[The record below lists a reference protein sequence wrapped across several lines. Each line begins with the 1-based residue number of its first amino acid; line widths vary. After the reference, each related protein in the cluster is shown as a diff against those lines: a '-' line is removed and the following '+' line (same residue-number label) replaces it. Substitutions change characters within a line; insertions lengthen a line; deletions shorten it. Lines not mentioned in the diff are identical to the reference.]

1 MPRCFQKSHIVA
13 KLKAQRKAKSSEN
26 ESDSG
31 SDFEEDGD
39 PAENSLKFNL
49 QTLELTCHST
59 HPSEN
64 VGMLGQQLQD
74 QGLDSEQVFPN
85 CLVSVPVPLFVA
97 KDGHTPHLEHCQKRS
112 HSFDEWLRALQIS
125 RTRFEKRTKT
135 MRQREKKQSLNIY
148 DKSLFDMA
156 EQIARQD
163 NPHFR
168 DSFDYYYT
176 GGNLNTMPFQLGSMA
191 MHVSGPDL
199 RDLHFSEVKTE
210 AEVWNPVHSMHIEE
224 ASSEIFQILPVKSFR
239 EDHDRLLL
247 TRFLKEVVL
256 YELKEKVEAEDEFSY
271 ELVCQSKYSS
281 NEAPFIS
288 TAQSLGDPN
297 TLALASQDR
306 SLRFVNIETQ
316 QDIAKHDVCLLKG
329 LQQSS
334 STWAQIIPAS
344 GSTFHYLTQPVLLT
358 VDVRCDKPINP
369 CFASSVHSRN
379 CENFSCLTK
388 SANPNLLYVASN
400 HKLHCLDLR
409 CLGKKLTDRSV
420 VTWTHQMN
428 YPPCFLDTFAHES
441 GEYVALG
448 GILPND
454 QRICEMKGYL
464 AESVD
469 EMFSPALPYQPPT
482 LNEALLEARLS
493 GYVDIYADLTER
505 VKACTTGMRFSRL
518 ERTSDQAFAQ
528 LLTANSLG
536 DVYCQR
542 MSLRDDDEHIQEMRT
557 GLHTTE
563 VIRYCG
569 ELVQER
575 VEHRKLRCT
584 DVQRI
589 PEIREILRE
598 GAKRPEVEEKPT
610 IIEYVDI
617 DYGIEDSEDSDSK
630 KESSKESFKPK
641 KKKIKKEKNIRKG
654 VSSSP
659 KKNKTGN
666 RNLKKDRGISRGPWQ
681 KSAYQ
686 LSHYT
691 DMLSV
696 QLLDIWD
703 MEEFDHTRDV
713 TREELQERLED
724 SHEEPETRMADWLN
738 KLPTKPED
746 PKDEDESPN
755 VPGTNLPK
763 LYSAITA
770 EFMKV
775 TDEEIEEAGLNT
787 SLPSY
792 ISPKKESI
800 EVARKRLHSTLLPGQ
815 NTIIE
820 SGYNFNPTPA
830 KKPKKYVKGF

>member
-1 MPRCFQKSHIVA
+1 MPRCFEKSLLVA
-13 KLKAQRKAKSSEN
+13 KLSALKNSKTSDHD
-26 ESDSG
+26 SDSG
-31 SDFEEDGD
+31 SDFEED
-39 PAENSLKFNL
+39 PAENNLQFNL
-49 QTLELTCHST
+49 QTLHNTCHST

-64 VGMLGQQLQD
+64 LGMLGQQLKD
-74 QGLDSEQVFPN
+74 QGMHAEQVFPN
-85 CLVSVPVPLFVA
+85 CMVTVPVPLFVA
-97 KDGHTPHLEHCQKRS
+97 KDGHTPGLEPCHQRTQN
-112 HSFDEWLRALQIS
+112 HYDWLRLLHKS
-125 RTRFEKRTKT
+125 RTRFERRTKK
-135 MRQREKKQSLNIY
+135 MKQREKKQSLNVY
-148 DKSLFDMA
+148 DKSIFDLA

-168 DSFDYYYT
+168 DNYDYYYT

-191 MHVSGPDL
+191 MHASGPNL

-210 AEVWNPVHSMHIEE
+210 AEMWTPKLSMHMEE
-224 ASSEIFQILPVKSFR
+224 ASSEIFQILPLKSFQD
-239 EDHDRLLL
+239 DHENMLL

-256 YELKEKVEAEDEFSY
+256 YELKEKETEDEELSY
-271 ELVCQSKYSS
+271 ELVCQSKYSC

-288 TAQSLGDPN
+288 AAQSWGDPK

-329 LQQSS
+329 LQQTA
-334 STWAQIIPAS
+334 STWAQLLPAS

-379 CENFSCLTK
+379 CETFSSLAR

-420 VTWTHQMN
+420 VTWTHQMTF
-428 YPPCFLDTFAHES
+428 PPCFLDTFAHDS
-441 GEYVALG
+441 SEYVALSG
-448 GILPND
+448 LVPND

-482 LNEALLEARLS
+482 LEEALMEARLN

-518 ERTSDQAFAQ
+518 ERTSDDAFAQ

-542 MSLRDDDEHIQEMRT
+542 MSLRENDELIQEMRT

-563 VIRYCG
+563 AIRYCG
-569 ELVQER
+569 EVVQER
-575 VEHRKLRCT
+575 VERQKLRCT
-584 DVQRI
+584 DVQTI
-589 PEIREILRE
+589 PEIREILRD
-598 GAKRPEVEEKPT
+598 GAKLPEVDEKPT
-610 IIEYVDI
+610 IVEYVDI
-617 DYGIEDSEDSDSK
+617 DYGIPDSEDSDSK
-630 KESSKESFKPK
+630 TESSKESFKKK

-654 VSSSP
+654 ASP
-659 KKNKTGN
+659 KKNKSGKQN
-666 RNLKKDRGISRGPWQ
+666 FQKDRGISRGPWQ

-686 LSHYT
+686 LSRYT

-713 TREELQERLED
+713 SREMLQERLED
-724 SHEEPETRMADWLN
+724 SGQEPEARMADWLN
-738 KLPTKPED
+738 KLPMKPEK
-746 PKDEDESPN
+746 PHDEDDGRPN
-755 VPGTNLPK
+755 VPGTSLPK
-763 LYSAITA
+763 VYTATTA
-770 EFMKV
+770 EFTKV
-775 TDEEIEEAGLNT
+775 TDEEIEEGGLNT
-787 SLPSY
+787 SLPPM
-792 ISPKKESI
+792 ISPKKELS
-800 EVARKRLHSTLLPGQ
+800 EMAKKRLHSTLLPGQ
-815 NTIIE
+815 YTVIE
-820 SGYNFNPTPA
+820 CGYSSNPTPV